1 MRNVVEFPMT
11 VEEIAQACE
20 LYARVAD
27 RDLGVGNMHAPS
39 LIAAAAI
46 VRNASALLREMDQRL
61 ASPRDVTRYCA
72 PFGAAADLMKCVE
85 WDWKSGN

>member
-1 MRNVVEFPMT
+1 MRDLVRFPIT

-39 LIAAAAI
+39 LFAAAAI
-46 VRNASALLREMDQRL
+46 VRSASALLREMDERSK
-61 ASPRDVTRYCA
+61 SPRDVTRYCA
-72 PFGAAADLMKCVE
+72 PFGAAADLMKCAE
-85 WDWKSGN
+85 WNWKQD

>member
-1 MRNVVEFPMT
+1 MRNLVEFPIT

-27 RDLGVGNMHAPS
+27 RDLGIGNMHAPS
-39 LIAAAAI
+39 LLAAAAI

-61 ASPRDVTRYCA
+61 ESPRDVTRYCD
-72 PFGAAADLMKCVE
+72 PFGAAADLMGCAE